1 MTHKVKDFG
10 EDRHAQAVIETTED
24 AQVVNERTDSHS
36 VGPGPFP
43 VVCPDRQN
51 NDILHRKLRQDNQ
64 AGHVRG
70 DDQIDSHRG

>member
-1 MTHKVKDFG
+1 M
-10 EDRHAQAVIETTED
+10 RTED
-24 AQVVNERTDSHS
+24 DWVVNESMDSHS
-36 VGPGPFP
+36 VGPELVP